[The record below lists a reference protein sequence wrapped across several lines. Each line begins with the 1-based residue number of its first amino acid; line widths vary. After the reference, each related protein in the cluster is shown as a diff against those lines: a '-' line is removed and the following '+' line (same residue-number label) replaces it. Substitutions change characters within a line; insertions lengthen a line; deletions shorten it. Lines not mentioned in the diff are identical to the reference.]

1 MIIRTTLN
9 NYYQTAIPKRV
20 REILDVQIAS
30 YVEWNLD
37 EENKTVS
44 FDLIIDFKAESKEK
58 VKDEVVKEIKEKYP
72 EYNYYVI
79 LDTDFSD

>member
-1 MIIRTTLN
+1 MFIDYSPIS
-9 NYYQTAIPKRV
+9 
-20 REILDVQIAS
+20 QIFYFSLA
-30 YVEWNLD
+30 NLPRNLVNKSFRRNVD